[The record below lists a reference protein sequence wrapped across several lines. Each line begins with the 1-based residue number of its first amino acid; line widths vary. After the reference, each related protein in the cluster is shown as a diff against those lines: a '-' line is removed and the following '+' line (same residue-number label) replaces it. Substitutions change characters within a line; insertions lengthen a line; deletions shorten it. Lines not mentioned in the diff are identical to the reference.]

1 MRHTPMANATRKAQ
15 NVGFIEAP
23 GGFGGLPTGTVDA
36 LEKGRER
43 GALMEAH
50 TLVRFG

>member
-1 MRHTPMANATRKAQ
+1 MVNATRKAQ
-15 NVGFIEAP
+15 NVGFIGAP

-36 LEKGRER
+36 LEEGRER
-43 GALMEAH
+43 GALMGAH